1 LYGPP
6 PGIVPGGANPNYA
19 PDASYGGTISPPQ
32 NNPAQKSYKDWNTS
46 YPQNSW
52 ELTENGI
59 YTQASYIRMLSKFV
73 EKTPCPTHL
82 TINVPSVAT
91 QTEKATEQIKANN
104 LINPT
109 NTTFQA
115 GKSILLEN
123 GFETLSNTVFKAEIS
138 GCN

>member
-1 LYGPP
+1 MGAYRKWYLHPGQLY
-6 PGIVPGGANPNYA
+6 
-19 PDASYGGTISPPQ
+19 SYVI
-32 NNPAQKSYKDWNTS
+32 
-46 YPQNSW
+46 
-52 ELTENGI
+52 EI
-59 YTQASYIRMLSKFV
+59 CR
-73 EKTPCPTHL
+73 KTPCPTHL